1 MKYVLR
7 KARDDET
14 NQTYLVI
21 LEEETDGL
29 LIQDIIRG
37 STSSDDPRIPRYLL
51 SNASAALGDAF
62 DYAINAYHISVKYR
76 TMRQHI
82 YRYPFPAR

>member
-7 KARDDET
+7 KARGNET

-29 LIQDIIRG
+29 LIQNTIREN
-37 STSSDDPRIPRYLL
+37 TSSDDPCISRYL
-51 SNASAALGDAF
+51 
-62 DYAINAYHISVKYR
+62 
-76 TMRQHI
+76 TE
-82 YRYPFPAR
+82 